1 MGVIQQDAADGA
13 APNYAAIV
21 ASWSPEERAEREKKL
36 MRKIDFR
43 LLPILIVMYIMNY
56 IDRNALPQAKVQG
69 LVTDTGLAGVEYNIV
84 LSLTFIGY
92 ILMQV
97 PSNMILGLTRPS
109 IYLSVVMIL
118 WGIVSGCTGAVHNF
132 AGIAACRFFLGI
144 AEAPFFAGVAFLF
157 SGWYTRAELG
167 LRLGIFFCAAM
178 LSGAFGGLFA
188 AGIAAAFQGNAI
200 ASWRWLFIIEGAAT
214 VVFACVTA
222 FIIPDWPATT
232 KWLSEEEKA
241 LGVVRLI
248 EDAGEE
254 ESEIKTWDAFKM
266 AAKDFRIWLCIL
278 NQMCLQAVAS
288 LTNFLPT
295 LVKNFGFSTI
305 HTLLLTAPPYLFTA
319 CFCLFNT
326 WYSDKTS
333 KRSPHIVYPTIVAI
347 VGIIITIATTNVA
360 ARYFA
365 LFLMLPGTYG
375 CFQISNAWMA
385 NIAARP
391 QKKRAIGLA
400 MNNSIGNLALV
411 WTPYLYPDSA
421 GPRYTTA
428 WSVNLALCV
437 VTMVSA
443 IALSFFLKKDNG
455 KMEKLESEGYT
466 LEEGVVEGKSDIA
479 AHHHEH
485 PTAGR
490 PLGGNHAGKLARYQ
504 I

>member
-1 MGVIQQDAADGA
+1 MASTGQRPADDS
-13 APNYAAIV
+13 APSYSEIV
-21 ASWSPEERAEREKKL
+21 ASWSPEERAAREKKL
-36 MRKIDFR
+36 IRKIDLR
-43 LLPILIVMYIMNY
+43 LLPILILMYIMNY

-69 LVTDTGLAGVEYNIV
+69 LVADIGLVGVEYNIV

-118 WGIVSGCTGAVHNF
+118 WGIVSGCSGAVHNF
-132 AGIAACRFFLGI
+132 AGMAACRFFLGI
-144 AEAPFFAGVAFLF
+144 TEAPFFAGVAFLF

-214 VVFACVTA
+214 VVFACATA
-222 FIIPDWPATT
+222 FVIPDWPATT
-232 KWLSEEEKA
+232 KWLTEEEKA

-254 ESEIKTWDAFKM
+254 DSEIKTWHAFKM
-266 AAKDFRIWLCIL
+266 AAKDFRIWLCIA

-333 KRSPHIVYPTIVAI
+333 QRSPHIVYPTIVAI
-347 VGIIITIATTNVA
+347 AGIIITVATTNIG

-428 WSVNLALCV
+428 WGVNLALCV
-437 VTMVSA
+437 VTLVSTLL
-443 IALSFFLKKDNG
+443 LSYYLKRDNK
-455 KMEKLESEGYT
+455 KMEQLEADGYT
-466 LEEGVVEGKSDIA
+466 LEEGDVKGKSKAA

-490 PLGGNHAGKLARYQ
+490 PLGGAGTGKLAKYQ
-504 I
+504 T